1 MSREFSLKDTRR
13 EKSLVGSRIYAAGLI
28 MLLLGLMLL
37 GRIFYLQVIKHE
49 HFTTL
54 SQHNRVKILPLSPI
68 RGLIFSR
75 DGVLLADNRPSFSL
89 EIIPELVD
97 DMDQIIEQL
106 ERIVSI
112 EQTDIKRFRQQLKK
126 KRRFES
132 VPLKFSLSDEEV
144 ARVSV
149 NRHLYPGV
157 DVVARLNR
165 YYPAGENIA
174 HAVGYVGMIDENDL
188 KQLNTSN
195 YIGTTHIGKVGIE
208 KAYEDILHGRVGY
221 QQVEVNAQG
230 RVVRVLDRTP
240 PQTGRNIHITLDV
253 SLQNVAVEALAGK
266 RGAIVAIDPR
276 DGSILVLVSSPSY
289 DPNLFVNGIDYF
301 SYNKLL
307 TEGTPLLNRALQG
320 KYPPGSTIK
329 PFIGLAVL
337 NLGLRTVYDETW
349 CPGWFTLPGH
359 AHRYRD
365 WKKQGHGHM
374 SLLNAI
380 AQSCDVYFYTLASEL
395 GINRLHTALAEF
407 GFGEKTGIDIGGE
420 SAGLL
425 PSRQWKRKALGQ
437 VWFPGETVI
446 VGIGQGAALTTPL
459 QLATATAA
467 IATRGRMIPPHLL
480 DETHE
485 PVNNETID
493 LITVVNKRKIKL
505 IESEYWDDIINAM
518 TEVVHGT
525 RGTARKTGLNAQ
537 YRFAGKTGT
546 AQVIG
551 IAQDEQQR
559 KDEEKKDIPEKF
571 RDHALFIAFAPVNDP
586 KIAVAIVIE
595 NSGSGSSIAAPI
607 ARRLFDHYLVSDNR
621 TQG

>member
-13 EKSLVGSRIYAAGLI
+13 EKSLVASRIYAAGLI

-49 HFTTL
+49 HYTTL
-54 SQHNRVKILPLSPI
+54 SQRNRVKILPLPPI

-132 VPLKFSLSDEEV
+132 VPLKFSLTDEEV

-188 KQLNTSN
+188 KQLNSSN

-276 DGSILVLVSSPSY
+276 DGGILVMVSSPSY
-289 DPNLFVNGIDYF
+289 DPNLFVNGIDFY

-320 KYPPGSTIK
+320 NYPPGSTIK

-365 WKKQGHGHM
+365 WKKQGHGHVN
-374 SLLNAI
+374 LLNAI

-395 GINRLHTALAEF
+395 GINRLHTALAAF

-467 IATRGRMIPPHLL
+467 IATRGRMIQPHLL
-480 DETHE
+480 DEIHA
-485 PVNNETID
+485 PFNNETID
-493 LITVVNKRKIKL
+493 LIAVVNKRKIKL

-518 TEVVHGT
+518 TEVVHGA
-525 RGTARKTGLNAQ
+525 RGTARATGLNAQ

-559 KDEEKKDIPEKF
+559 KDDEKKDIPEKF

-586 KIAVAIVIE
+586 KIAIAIVIE
-595 NSGSGSSIAAPI
+595 NGGSGSSIAAPI